1 MNKRL
6 MLLLAVL
13 GVLLLSACG
22 QDASYETIQIDE
34 VAAKQEAGYTV
45 LDVREAYEYE
55 QAHIPGAENKPLSL
69 LQSGDFEGLQ
79 EDAKYVVICQSGNR
93 SKQASD
99 LLLEE
104 GYDFVNVAQGM
115 SSWEGAV
122 E

>member
-13 GVLLLSACG
+13 GVLLLSACS
-22 QDASYETIQIDE
+22 QDAGYETIEIDE

-45 LDVREAYEYE
+45 LDVREAYEFE
-55 QAHIPGAENKPLSL
+55 QGHIPGAQNKPLSL
-69 LQSGDFEGLQ
+69 LESGDFEGLQ
-79 EDAKYVVICQSGNR
+79 KDAKYVVICQSGNR
-93 SKQASD
+93 SQQASEG
-99 LLLEE
+99 LLEE
-104 GYDFVNVAQGM
+104 GYEFVNVAQGM

>member
-6 MLLLAVL
+6 MLLAVL

-22 QDASYETIQIDE
+22 QGADYETIQIDE